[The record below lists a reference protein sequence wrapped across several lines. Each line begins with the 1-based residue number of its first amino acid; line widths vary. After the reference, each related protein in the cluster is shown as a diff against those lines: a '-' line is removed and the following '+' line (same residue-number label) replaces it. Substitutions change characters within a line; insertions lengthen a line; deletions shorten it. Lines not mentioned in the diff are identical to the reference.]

1 MKKVCFLIGN
11 LDNSG
16 GTERVTTLIANEL
29 VKLSYNVSIIS
40 LTGGK
45 KPFFELD
52 DSIRTYSLYSD
63 KVSFKTNFF
72 GVVYKLRNFVKN
84 NKIDSFVVVDSIS
97 CIFTV
102 PALYGLKINHI
113 CWEHFNFNVTLGVK
127 SRDLGRRLAARYCNY
142 VVTLTERD
150 KELWEQGLV
159 NIRAKIV
166 SIANPTPY
174 ENMNHIPS
182 LEYKTVLAIGRLT
195 YQKGFDLLIDA
206 WALVCET
213 NFDWTL
219 RIVGSGEDEE
229 NLKKQAQSLGIE
241 NRIDFVS
248 ATKNVEQY
256 FKTSSL
262 YCLSSRFEGFGLVM
276 IEAQSFGLPIVAF
289 NCDVGPA
296 DIITNEV
303 NGFLCAVEDISSLSE
318 KILEFIIL
326 DKEVYRTFSSEAKES
341 AKRFEI
347 KNIILNWNI
356 L

>member
-113 CWEHFNFNVTLGVK
+113 CWEHFNFNVNLGVK